1 MPLKFERWRLGN
13 LRTSRVMEDD
23 EEVPQLTTLDEHLA
37 DAFGKLQRPNQEG
50 GGVQETAST
59 KVPITILTGMI
70 PLKTEL
76 MMARIPWSGE
86 DDAIKLH
93 PQRTAW
99 QKDSRN
105 PKWSL
110 ESWKNNH

>member
-1 MPLKFERWRLGN
+1 MPLNVGGWEICER
-13 LRTSRVMEDD
+13 SPVMEDD

-37 DAFGKLQRPNQEG
+37 DAFGKLQRPNQDG
-50 GGVQETAST
+50 GDVQETAST

-76 MMARIPWSGE
+76 MARIPRSRE

-105 PKWSL
+105 PKWYL